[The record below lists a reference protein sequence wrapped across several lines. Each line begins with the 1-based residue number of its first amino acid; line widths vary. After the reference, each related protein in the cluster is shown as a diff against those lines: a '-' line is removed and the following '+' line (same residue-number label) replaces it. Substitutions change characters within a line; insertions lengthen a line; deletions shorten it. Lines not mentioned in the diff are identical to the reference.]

1 MLGTAYSRVGRTG
14 DAAVQFALAY
24 RDRTVYNYVTRGEL
38 P

>member
-1 MLGTAYSRVGRTG
+1 MAYSHVGRTR

-24 RDRTVYNYVTRGEL
+24 RDRTVYNYVTRGEQ